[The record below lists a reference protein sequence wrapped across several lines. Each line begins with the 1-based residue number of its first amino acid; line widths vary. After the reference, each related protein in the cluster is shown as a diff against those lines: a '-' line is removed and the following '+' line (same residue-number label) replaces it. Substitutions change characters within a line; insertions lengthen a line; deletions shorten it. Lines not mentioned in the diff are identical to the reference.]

1 MALSIIQPTKKIYS
15 MSKLH
20 YEYVKEDRYL
30 YLYDQQNQMLYYT
43 TPILKVYK
51 NLYES
56 NNNYYLVLDL
66 DNEDDVNNDIYN
78 FKSKL
83 DKLYGKSQ
91 DEVRKNYKEIFS
103 GSKGIIDNI
112 TYETCVKRPFTGSRG
127 QLIKLLIPEEDEE
140 LFKRIEN
147 VLDGEN
153 IRCEMVYKGLKKIQG
168 GKMLEE
174 YVLINFITEQEW
186 MSELTRK
193 MLNPYRTN
201 LNIHI
206 EPTPSTIIHTE
217 KEEENTSLTHIKTE
231 ESKMNI
237 QENESI
243 SQEIIMKTEFENLSS
258 LKDNKLL
265 SGYGPLDPVS
275 STPHDVAL
283 RVEDSVEEGR
293 YSRDNDK
300 TITFMDGMVQFE
312 SSTELPK
319 KAEEESQ
326 EIKNSDDEYE
336 DLMDV
341 ISLMDK
347 ENIEVEEIK
356 KEKRSKKDTDKKTKK
371 KSKEEKEK
379 KELQKNE
386 KKKDFLHK
394 MKKINEP
401 ESLESDSD
409 NLSDNEEFSKLSKK
423 EKDKFRKIY
432 KNMKRS

>member
-30 YLYDQQNQMLYYT
+30 YLYDQQNQMIYYT

-103 GSKGIIDNI
+103 NSKGIIDNI

-127 QLIKLLIPEEDEE
+127 QLIKLLISEEDEE
-140 LFKRIEN
+140 LFRRIEN
-147 VLDGEN
+147 VIDGEN

-201 LNIHI
+201 LNINI
-206 EPTPSTIIHTE
+206 QPTQESTIQEE
-217 KEEENTSLTHIKTE
+217 KEANQTINCIKEELMIQVEPSIQKNE
-231 ESKMNI
+231 ETQKLDSEELLITNEETQKLDSEELLITNEETKLI
-237 QENESI
+237 DSGELITTNQE
-243 SQEIIMKTEFENLSS
+243 M
-258 LKDNKLL
+258 
-265 SGYGPLDPVS
+265 
-275 STPHDVAL
+275 
-283 RVEDSVEEGR
+283 
-293 YSRDNDK
+293 
-300 TITFMDGMVQFE
+300 
-312 SSTELPK
+312 
-319 KAEEESQ
+319 
-326 EIKNSDDEYE
+326 KNSDDEYE

-347 ENIEVEEIK
+347 ENLSEEIK
-356 KEKRSKKDTDKKTKK
+356 KEKNLKRPKESEKGKKTKK
-371 KSKEEKEK
+371 KSKEEKENEK
-379 KELQKNE
+379 KE

-401 ESLESDSD
+401 ESMDSDAD

-423 EKDKFRKIY
+423 EKEKFRKIY
-432 KNMKRS
+432 RNMKRS

>member
-1 MALSIIQPTKKIYS
+1 MALSLIQPKKLYS

-30 YLYDQQNQMLYYT
+30 YLYDHQNQMIYYT

-78 FKSKL
+78 FKTKL

-103 GSKGIIDNI
+103 NSKGIIDNI
-112 TYETCVKRPFTGSRG
+112 TYETCVKRPYTGSRG
-127 QLIKLLIPEEDEE
+127 QLIKLLIPEDDEE
-140 LFKRIEN
+140 LFRRMEN
-147 VLDGEN
+147 VMDGEN

-174 YVLINFITEQEW
+174 YILINFITEQEW

-201 LNIHI
+201 LNIHVQ
-206 EPTPSTIIHTE
+206 PTQESTIQEVNQTITCM
-217 KEEENTSLTHIKTE
+217 KEETLPVVENQEEPSIQENIKTE
-231 ESKMNI
+231 EIS
-237 QENESI
+237 NEETKKLDSD
-243 SQEIIMKTEFENLSS
+243 EF
-258 LKDNKLL
+258 
-265 SGYGPLDPVS
+265 
-275 STPHDVAL
+275 
-283 RVEDSVEEGR
+283 
-293 YSRDNDK
+293 
-300 TITFMDGMVQFE
+300 ITN
-312 SSTELPK
+312 
-319 KAEEESQ
+319 Q

-347 ENIEVEEIK
+347 ENFSEEIK
-356 KEKRSKKDTDKKTKK
+356 KEKNLKRPKESEKEKKKK
-371 KSKEEKEK
+371 KSKEEKENEK
-379 KELQKNE
+379 KE

-401 ESLESDSD
+401 ESMDSDAD

-423 EKDKFRKIY
+423 EKEKFRKIY
-432 KNMKRS
+432 RNMKRS

>member
-30 YLYDQQNQMLYYT
+30 YLYDQQNQMIYYT

-103 GSKGIIDNI
+103 NSKGIIDNI

-127 QLIKLLIPEEDEE
+127 QLIKLLISEEDEE
-140 LFKRIEN
+140 LFRRIEN
-147 VLDGEN
+147 VIDGEN

-201 LNIHI
+201 LNINI
-206 EPTPSTIIHTE
+206 QPTQESTIQEEEEANQTINCI
-217 KEEENTSLTHIKTE
+217 KEELMIQVEPSIQKNE
-231 ESKMNI
+231 ETQKLDSEELLITNEETQKLDSEELLITNEETKLI
-237 QENESI
+237 DSGELITTNQE
-243 SQEIIMKTEFENLSS
+243 M
-258 LKDNKLL
+258 
-265 SGYGPLDPVS
+265 
-275 STPHDVAL
+275 
-283 RVEDSVEEGR
+283 
-293 YSRDNDK
+293 
-300 TITFMDGMVQFE
+300 
-312 SSTELPK
+312 
-319 KAEEESQ
+319 
-326 EIKNSDDEYE
+326 KNSDDEYE

-347 ENIEVEEIK
+347 ENLSEEIK
-356 KEKRSKKDTDKKTKK
+356 KEKNLKRPKESEKGKKTKK
-371 KSKEEKEK
+371 KSKEEKENEK
-379 KELQKNE
+379 KE

-401 ESLESDSD
+401 ESMDSDAD

-423 EKDKFRKIY
+423 EKEKFRKIY
-432 KNMKRS
+432 RNMKRS

>member
-1 MALSIIQPTKKIYS
+1 MSLSVIQPTKKNYS

-30 YLYDQQNQMLYYT
+30 YLFDQQNQMIYYT

-103 GSKGIIDNI
+103 NSKGIIDNI
-112 TYETCVKRPFTGSRG
+112 TYETCVKRPYTGSRG
-127 QLIKLLIPEEDEE
+127 QLIKLLIPDDEED
-140 LFKRIEN
+140 LFQRIEN
-147 VLDGEN
+147 ILDGEN

-168 GKMLEE
+168 GRMLEE
-174 YVLINFITEQEW
+174 YILINFITEQEW

-201 LNIHI
+201 LNINIDHSNDVGLSSLGDDNMLLSESSDKSVKEI
-206 EPTPSTIIHTE
+206 TKSEE
-217 KEEENTSLTHIKTE
+217 VKKEEE
-231 ESKMNI
+231 
-237 QENESI
+237 
-243 SQEIIMKTEFENLSS
+243 
-258 LKDNKLL
+258 
-265 SGYGPLDPVS
+265 
-275 STPHDVAL
+275 
-283 RVEDSVEEGR
+283 VER
-293 YSRDNDK
+293 
-300 TITFMDGMVQFE
+300 
-312 SSTELPK
+312 
-319 KAEEESQ
+319 EEEVKK
-326 EIKNSDDEYE
+326 EDFINSDDEYE
-336 DLMDV
+336 DLMDI

-347 ENIEVEEIK
+347 EEENKNKLNIEFLENSIELSENNMLFSKENNLSSNDNFIDEE
-356 KEKRSKKDTDKKTKK
+356 KTNHKPLHNNLII
-371 KSKEEKEK
+371 SEEKEEKEK
-379 KELQKNE
+379 KAKKKQKEDKEIIKKEKKKKENEKIE
-386 KKKDFLHK
+386 KKKDFHHK

-401 ESLESDSD
+401 EMFDSDTD

-423 EKDKFRKIY
+423 EKEKFRKIY
-432 KNMKRS
+432 RKMKH

>member
-30 YLYDQQNQMLYYT
+30 YLYDHQNQMIYYT

-78 FKSKL
+78 FKTKL

-103 GSKGIIDNI
+103 NSKGIIDNI
-112 TYETCVKRPFTGSRG
+112 TYETCVKRPYTGSRG

-140 LFKRIEN
+140 LFRRMEN
-147 VLDGEN
+147 VMDGEN

-174 YVLINFITEQEW
+174 YILINFITEQEW

-201 LNIHI
+201 LNINI
-206 EPTPSTIIHTE
+206 QP
-217 KEEENTSLTHIKTE
+217 
-231 ESKMNI
+231 I
-237 QENESI
+237 QENKIIKEENEAILEENIEIPKNSLDNHYHSSDEQANSIFVKDDDMKGDDENICHLPDKLISLEDNTEPIQESLSI
-243 SQEIIMKTEFENLSS
+243 VNTQENI
-258 LKDNKLL
+258 
-265 SGYGPLDPVS
+265 
-275 STPHDVAL
+275 
-283 RVEDSVEEGR
+283 R
-293 YSRDNDK
+293 
-300 TITFMDGMVQFE
+300 
-312 SSTELPK
+312 
-319 KAEEESQ
+319 EEETYK
-326 EIKNSDDEYE
+326 EEVKNSDDEYE

-341 ISLMDK
+341 ISIMDK
-347 ENIEVEEIK
+347 ENINEKIEKKKK
-356 KEKRSKKDTDKKTKK
+356 KEEEKSTKK

-379 KELQKNE
+379 RENKKNE

-394 MKKINEP
+394 MKKMNEP
-401 ESLESDSD
+401 ESLDSDSD
-409 NLSDNEEFSKLSKK
+409 NLSDNEDFSKLSKK

-432 KNMKRS
+432 RNMKRS

>member
-30 YLYDQQNQMLYYT
+30 YLYDQQNQMIYYT

-103 GSKGIIDNI
+103 NSKGIIDNI

-127 QLIKLLIPEEDEE
+127 QLIKLLISEEDEE
-140 LFKRIEN
+140 LFRRIEN
-147 VLDGEN
+147 VIDGEN

-201 LNIHI
+201 LNINI
-206 EPTPSTIIHTE
+206 QPTQESTIQEEEANQTINCI
-217 KEEENTSLTHIKTE
+217 KEELMIQVEPSIQKNE
-231 ESKMNI
+231 ETQKLDSEELLITNEETQKLDSEELLITNEETKLI
-237 QENESI
+237 DSGELITTNQE
-243 SQEIIMKTEFENLSS
+243 M
-258 LKDNKLL
+258 
-265 SGYGPLDPVS
+265 
-275 STPHDVAL
+275 
-283 RVEDSVEEGR
+283 
-293 YSRDNDK
+293 
-300 TITFMDGMVQFE
+300 
-312 SSTELPK
+312 
-319 KAEEESQ
+319 
-326 EIKNSDDEYE
+326 KNSDDEYE

-347 ENIEVEEIK
+347 ENLSEEIK
-356 KEKRSKKDTDKKTKK
+356 KEKNLKRQKESEKGKKTKK
-371 KSKEEKEK
+371 KSKEEKENEK
-379 KELQKNE
+379 KE

-401 ESLESDSD
+401 ESMDSDAD

-423 EKDKFRKIY
+423 EKEKFRKIY
-432 KNMKRS
+432 RNMKRS